1 MTGTTD
7 VQGREKENCE
17 GSESFRRTR
26 RVGSLTCGIA
36 MIGFGLL
43 FLLNTLFGLVDYTLI
58 FSLWPLLLICM
69 GAEMLIS
76 NMKYSDT
83 ERFTLVYD
91 KGAIVLTILVT
102 IFAVGMG
109 ITDYCIQCV
118 TRYGGMYL

>member
-1 MTGTTD
+1 MK
-7 VQGREKENCE
+7 RI
-17 GSESFRRTR
+17 TR

-36 MIGFGLL
+36 MVGFGLL
-43 FLLNTLFGLVDYTLI
+43 FLLNTLFGLIDYTKI
-58 FSLWPLLLICM
+58 FSLWPLLLICL
-69 GAEMLIS
+69 GVEMLIS

-118 TRYGGMYL
+118 ARYGNVCI

>member
-1 MTGTTD
+1 MSRSAND
-7 VQGREKENCE
+7 PGRSE
-17 GSESFRRTR
+17 GIRITR
-26 RVGSLTCGIA
+26 RVGSLTCGVA
-36 MIGFGLL
+36 MVGFGVM
-43 FLLNTLFGLVDYTLI
+43 FLLNTLFGLIDYTEI
-58 FSLWPLLLICM
+58 FSLWPLLLICL

-118 TRYGGMYL
+118 AKYGNMCI

>member
-1 MTGTTD
+1 M
-7 VQGREKENCE
+7 KY
-17 GSESFRRTR
+17 TR
-26 RVGSLTCGIA
+26 RVGSLTCGIV

-43 FLLNTLFGLVDYTLI
+43 FLMNTLFGLIDYTHI
-58 FSLWPLLLICM
+58 FSLWPLLLICL

-83 ERFTLVYD
+83 ERYTLVYD

-118 TRYGGMYL
+118 VRYGNVCI

>member
-1 MTGTTD
+1 MK
-7 VQGREKENCE
+7 Q
-17 GSESFRRTR
+17 TR

-36 MIGFGLL
+36 MVGFGVM
-43 FLLNTLFGLVDYTLI
+43 FLLNTLFGLIDYTAI
-58 FSLWPLLLICM
+58 FSLWPLLLICL

-102 IFAVGMG
+102 IFAGGMG

-118 TRYGGMYL
+118 AKYGNMCI

>member
-1 MTGTTD
+1 MKRIVNDPGRLKD
-7 VQGREKENCE
+7 V
-17 GSESFRRTR
+17 RRTR
-26 RVGSLTCGIA
+26 RVGSFTCGA
-36 MIGFGLL
+36 SMIGFGVM
-43 FLLNTLFGLVDYTLI
+43 FLLNTLFDLIDYTQI

-76 NMKYSDT
+76 NLKYSDT

-91 KGAIVLTILVT
+91 KGAIMLTILVT

-118 TRYGGMYL
+118 ARYGNLYI

>member
-1 MTGTTD
+1 MK
-7 VQGREKENCE
+7 RI
-17 GSESFRRTR
+17 R

-36 MIGFGLL
+36 MVGFGIL
-43 FLLNTLFGLVDYTLI
+43 FLLNTLFGLIDYTEI
-58 FSLWPLLLICM
+58 FSLWPLLLICL

-83 ERFTLVYD
+83 DRYTLVYD

-109 ITDYCIQCV
+109 ITDYCIQYV
-118 TRYGGMYL
+118 ARYGNI

>member
-1 MTGTTD
+1 M
-7 VQGREKENCE
+7 KY
-17 GSESFRRTR
+17 TR

-43 FLLNTLFGLVDYTLI
+43 FLLNTLFGLIDYTEI
-58 FSLWPLLLICM
+58 FSLWPLLLICL

-76 NMKYSDT
+76 NLKYSDT
-83 ERFTLVYD
+83 ERFILVYD

-118 TRYGGMYL
+118 ARYGNVCI